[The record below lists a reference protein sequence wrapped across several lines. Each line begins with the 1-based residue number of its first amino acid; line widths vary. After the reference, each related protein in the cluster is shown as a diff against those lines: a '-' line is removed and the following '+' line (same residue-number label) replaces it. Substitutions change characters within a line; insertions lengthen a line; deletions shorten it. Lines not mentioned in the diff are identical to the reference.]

1 MTIDTIFN
9 DASRLMTVLG
19 FMTFMGILA
28 WTFVLN
34 READFHKAAALPFAD
49 DDGAADPVEEDY
61 V

>member
-9 DASRLMTVLG
+9 DASRLMTVLS
-19 FMTFMGILA
+19 FITFIGILA

-34 READFHKAAALPFAD
+34 READFARAAALPFSD
-49 DDGAADPVEEDY
+49 DEVEEDY